1 MADAQQLNLSID
13 PKEWVSTTL
22 DSLFDPHGLLS
33 SGLALYNGV
42 MLAVAGGLLLWLS
55 FRAIVATMQH
65 GEIGGKHNEVWF
77 PIRFIICVGLIA
89 PLPPAGLNLGQ
100 YLLIRAAKI
109 GSNAAN
115 QIWSK
120 VAGDIAQMKPLTL
133 PTAPNAKELAHG
145 LWLMQ
150 TCISI
155 NNYQLQFNGSPN
167 IVSLVRHDENTE
179 TVLSADSPKV
189 LAQCGSIRFPYFADP
204 MALPLNREHVAAA
217 LAMLDAMKP
226 AADAVAAKA
235 MPGGPP
241 DAPFP
246 QIDFQALI
254 QAYSGRVSEIA
265 GQLVS
270 MNNES
275 VSAREAF
282 AAEAA
287 KGGWVQAGAWALRV
301 MATSAELT
309 KAMAAIPSTTTPRMD
324 HYSDPTWEGQLAGMG
339 AADNFWLQKMG
350 NTNQA
355 ISEKAMGAGTDD
367 SWLAGVDISRKW
379 QGLYEHLAYNSE
391 DAAVN
396 PLAEISSLGHS
407 MINMASGAVAAYVA
421 LVVGGDAIKGV
432 AEAIPIVG
440 RAVGSIVGMASN
452 GLEKIAP
459 AFWATAGAA
468 WLAGVGM
475 AYLLPMLPYIYWL
488 LVVARFLIRLVSG
501 VLAVPLWAIAHLE
514 LDGEGLGEKT
524 RPGYML
530 IIDVFV
536 RPMVSVLGLIF
547 GLAIMLVM
555 TKLLVST
562 SMVAMKSTLAGHYG
576 GISAVAI
583 FSLVLTATLIMLM
596 HLSMR
601 MSIDAADD
609 VLEMAGAAVAR
620 GVGGQDHHTTAG
632 AVINPGSLVGSN
644 PGSNVG
650 RGSGRGGKG
659 GKGGKGED
667 EGTWKPS
674 RRGASMDKE
683 VGRDRGPEGGH
694 EPPKP
699 A

>member
-1 MADAQQLNLSID
+1 MADIQQLSLSID
-13 PKEWVSTTL
+13 SKEWVATTL

-33 SGLALYNGV
+33 SGLALYNNA
-42 MLAVAGGLLLWLS
+42 MLVVAGGLLLWL
-55 FRAIVATMQH
+55 FLRAVVATGQH
-65 GEIGGKHNEVWF
+65 GQIGGKHSEVWF
-77 PIRFIICVGLIA
+77 PIRFVLCVGLIT
-89 PLPPAGLNLGQ
+89 PLPPVGLSAGQ
-100 YLLIRAAKI
+100 QLLIGAAKI

-120 VAGDIAQMKPLTL
+120 VAGDIANMKPLTV
-133 PTAPNAKELAHG
+133 PTAPNSKELAHG

-155 NNYQLQFNGSPN
+155 TNHQLQYNGSPD
-167 IVSLVRHDENTE
+167 IVSFVRHDEDTE

-217 LAMLDAMKP
+217 LAMMDAMKP
-226 AADAVAAKA
+226 AADALALKA
-235 MPGGPP
+235 MPSGPV

-246 QIDFQALI
+246 QIDFPALI
-254 QAYSGRVSEIA
+254 QAYSARVAAVA

-275 VSAREAF
+275 SSAREAF
-282 AAEAA
+282 AVEAS

-301 MATSAELT
+301 MATNAELT
-309 KAMAAIPSTTTPRMD
+309 KAMAAIPSTTMPRLD
-324 HYSDPTWEGQLAGMG
+324 HYADPTWEAHLAGMG
-339 AADNFWLQKMG
+339 AADNFWLDKMG
-350 NTNQA
+350 TSNREIA
-355 ISEKAMGAGTDD
+355 EKALGAGTDD

-459 AFWATAGAA
+459 AFWSTAGAA

-514 LDGEGLGEKT
+514 LDGEGMGEKT

-562 SMVAMKSTLAGHYG
+562 SMIAMKSTLAGHYG

-620 GVGGQDHHTTAG
+620 GVGGQDHHVAAG
-632 AVINPGSLVGSN
+632 ALINPGGLTGGN
-644 PGSNVG
+644 PGANVG
-650 RGSGRGGKG
+650 RGGGGGKR
-659 GKGGKGED
+659 GKGGKGEE
-667 EGTWKPS
+667 EGEWKPS
-674 RRGASMDKE
+674 TGSQLDADL
-683 VGRDRGPEGGH
+683 GRDRGPEGGH

>member
-1 MADAQQLNLSID
+1 MAEAQQLRLSID

-22 DSLFDPHGLLS
+22 DSLFDPYGLLS
-33 SGLALYNGV
+33 TGLALYNCV

-55 FRAIVATMQH
+55 IRALVATAQH
-65 GEIGGKHNEVWF
+65 GELGGKHSGVWSV
-77 PIRFIICVGLIA
+77 IRFIICFGLIT
-89 PLPPAGLNLGQ
+89 PLPPAGLTAGQ
-100 YLLIRAAKI
+100 QVLIGAAKF

-115 QIWSK
+115 QIWTK
-120 VAGDIAQMKPLTL
+120 VASDIAAMKPLTV

-167 IVSLVRHDENTE
+167 VVSLVRHDEDTE

-189 LAQCGSIRFPYFADP
+189 LAQCGSIRFPYFADQ
-204 MALPLNREHVAAA
+204 MALPLNREHVAAT
-217 LAMLDAMKP
+217 LAMADAMKP
-226 AADAVAAKA
+226 AADALAAKA

-246 QIDFQALI
+246 QIDFQSLI
-254 QAYSGRVSEIA
+254 QAYSARVSQIA

-275 VSAREAF
+275 ASAREAF

-301 MATSAELT
+301 MATNAELT
-309 KAMAAIPSTTTPRMD
+309 KAMAAIPSTTTPRLD
-324 HYSDPTWEGQLAGMG
+324 HYADSTWEAHLAGMG
-339 AADNFWLQKMG
+339 AADKFWLDKMG
-350 NTNQA
+350 TSNQA
-355 ISEKAMGAGTDD
+355 ISEKALGAGTGD
-367 SWLAGVDISRKW
+367 SWLAPLDISRW
-379 QGLYEHLAYNSE
+379 QKLYEHLAYSSE

-396 PLAEISSLGHS
+396 PLAEISDLGHS
-407 MINMASGAVAAYVA
+407 MINLSSAAVGTYIV
-421 LVVGGDAIKGV
+421 LTTGSDTIRGV

-440 RAVGSIVGMASN
+440 RAVGTIVGVVGTA
-452 GLEKIAP
+452 LEKSSP
-459 AFWATAGAA
+459 AFWSAAGAM
-468 WLAGVGM
+468 WLSGAGM
-475 AYLLPMLPYIYWL
+475 AYLLPMLPYVYWL
-488 LVVARFLIRLVSG
+488 LVVLRFLTRLISG
-501 VLAVPLWAIAHLE
+501 VLAVPLWAISHLE
-514 LDGEGLGEKT
+514 LDGEGMGEKA
-524 RPGYML
+524 RPGYLL

-536 RPMVSVLGLIF
+536 RPMVSVLGLMF
-547 GLAIMLVM
+547 GLAVMLVM
-555 TKLLVST
+555 TRLLVST
-562 SMVAMKSTLAGHYG
+562 SMIAMRSTLAGHYG

-583 FSLVLTATLIMLM
+583 FSLILTAILIMLM
-596 HLSMR
+596 HHSMR

-620 GVGGQDHHTTAG
+620 GVGGHDPHVA
-632 AVINPGSLVGSN
+632 AAALVNPGNLTGGN

-650 RGSGRGGKG
+650 RGGGK
-659 GKGGKGED
+659 GKGGKGEE
-667 EGTWKPS
+667 EGEWKPS
-674 RRGASMDKE
+674 AGSQLDADL
-683 VGRDRGPEGGH
+683 GRDRGPDGGH